1 MTNPEKIAHYEVL
14 DLIGRGGM
22 GAVFRARDTQLDRTV
37 ALKILTPTDLPGDE
51 IKERFLR
58 EARAGAQLNHPGIV
72 TIYEVGED
80 EGQHYIAMEYVQGRT
95 LRQLLQEA
103 RPSPQEVID
112 IIVATGR
119 ALGAAHKQGIIH
131 RDIKTDNVMVA
142 EGGEVKVMDFG
153 LAKMVDASV
162 LTKEG
167 EIMGTVAYMSPQQ
180 ATGEPIDYRSDIFS
194 LGVVLYELL
203 TGQRPFSGDQEI
215 AIVFSLLNE
224 EPMGVR
230 ELNPEVPRELEQ
242 IVFKALQKEPQ
253 DRYDQVVQMVAD
265 LEKVRQ
271 ALSGIGQVSLA
282 DLELVAAEVVAP
294 EEREFRAQLVGR
306 EEKLASLRELL
317 HQTTLG
323 QGRTVLISG
332 EAGIGKTRLVGE
344 LSNHAK
350 TRKIRTLTGACVHRM
365 KSYPYHPFVE
375 AIQEYFQLKGVEGVQ
390 KLESFVEGKAPE
402 LKPQMSVL
410 KVFLNLEGQES
421 AQVVNREELLQSISK
436 LIERAASERPLIL
449 FIDDL
454 QWADED
460 TLSLLHYTARW
471 IRRAKVLLVGTYR
484 PEDLSVPGDEISNLL
499 PRVRQ
504 EMNREGLLV
513 ELPLERLKGEDLHP
527 MVDSLFPGAEF
538 GGDFYRTLFDETEGN
553 PLFVLETLKLMKAEG
568 VILQENE
575 HYTLRESPDRLAIP
589 SKVHDVIKRRLQRLN
604 EEEHD
609 ILELASV
616 EGEAFN
622 SATVAE
628 CLALN
633 KIKVLKTLQ
642 RLEREHHVIHA
653 AEKRYRF
660 DHAKIRDLLYQD
672 ILPELRQE
680 YHMLVGS
687 YLRSNFSQDE
697 QVIPQIAHHLLEADD
712 PEGALPFL
720 IKAAERAKRVFANA
734 EAIELFTRAGEI
746 AGEITWEDEARKTET
761 LAAVGEHLGDIFVLT
776 GRHQE
781 AVEAYAGALGL
792 AGLPGERC
800 SCLMRKTSSVREK
813 QGGFEQALESLHKA
827 QECVEPLAGQD
838 EGRRELGR
846 IWIERGAVHYKM
858 GEAEKAEEEI
868 RRGLEL
874 LEGSGASADLA
885 AGYHYL
891 GIVYRSRGDYDT
903 AVEMHT
909 ASLKLREQIGDR
921 WGIALSF
928 NNLGIAYKNQGKK
941 DLAIEMYQRCLEIF
955 EQIGYRLGVAGLLNN
970 LGSLAQDKG
979 DYPRAREMFQR
990 SLEIRQGIGNRHGV
1004 AMSLT
1009 NLGLVCLE
1017 CGEHDQAREIL
1028 QESLALQKE
1037 LGLGDFESITCS
1049 YLAQVC
1055 CRLDRF
1061 ERASELADEAVAL
1074 AVASKQRGNEGLA
1087 RRVWGEVRT
1096 RQAATADGEKRT
1108 ELIQGAGLE
1117 LERSQEIFQELGMEQ
1132 EIGRTL
1138 LDMARLHQV
1147 AKHRDEARESALK
1160 ARDIFQ
1166 KLDAQGD
1173 LRQAEEILE
1182 SLSGGHRPPNGAA
1195 IT

>member
-1 MTNPEKIAHYEVL
+1 MADPEKIAHYQIE
-14 DLIGRGGM
+14 DLLGKGGM
-22 GAVFRARDTQLDRTV
+22 GAVFRARDTRLDRMV
-37 ALKILTPTDLPGDE
+37 ALKILTASDLPAEE

-58 EARAGAQLNHPGIV
+58 EARAGAQLNHPNIV

-80 EGQHYIAMEYVQGRT
+80 QGQSFIAMEYVRGRT
-95 LRQLLQEA
+95 LRKLLGDEP
-103 RPSPQEVID
+103 PSPLEAID
-112 IIVATGR
+112 IVVSTSR
-119 ALGAAHKQGIIH
+119 ALEAAHQQGIIH
-131 RDIKTDNVMVA
+131 RDIKTDNIMVA
-142 EGGEVKVMDFG
+142 DDGEVKVMDFG
-153 LAKMVDASV
+153 LAKMVDASI

-180 ATGEPIDYRSDIFS
+180 ATGEPIDHRSDIFS
-194 LGVVLYELL
+194 LGVVFYELL

-224 EPMGVR
+224 EPMGIR
-230 ELNPEVPRELEQ
+230 ELNQEVPRELEQ

-253 DRYDQVVQMVAD
+253 DRYDDIGQMIAD
-265 LEKVRQ
+265 LEKVRRIM
-271 ALSGIGQVSLA
+271 SGAAEGTLEE
-282 DLELVAAEVVAP
+282 LELVAAEAVAA

-306 EEKLASLRELL
+306 EKKLEELKDLLRT
-317 HQTTLG
+317 TTLG
-323 QGRTVLISG
+323 EGQTVLICG
-332 EAGIGKTRLVGE
+332 EAGIGKTRLVSE
-344 LSNHAK
+344 LSKHAK
-350 TRKIRTLTGACVHRM
+350 TKKIRTLTGACVHRM

-390 KLESFVEGKAPE
+390 NLESFVEGKAPE

-410 KVFLNLEGQES
+410 KVFLNLEGQET
-421 AQVVNREELLQSISK
+421 ARVVNREELLQSIIK
-436 LIERAASERPLIL
+436 LIERAATERPLIL

-460 TLSLLHYTARW
+460 TLTLFHYTARW

-484 PEDLSVPGDEISNLL
+484 PEDLGVPGDEITNLL

-504 EMNREGLLV
+504 EMNREGLMV
-513 ELPLERLKGEDLHP
+513 ELGLERLCSEDLHP
-527 MVDSLFPGAEF
+527 MVDSLFPGSDF
-538 GGDFYRTLFDETEGN
+538 GAQFYQTLFDETEGN
-553 PLFVLETLKLMKAEG
+553 PLFVLETIKLMKAEG
-568 VILQENE
+568 MIVQENE
-575 HYTLRESPDRLAIP
+575 HYRLQESPDRLAIP

-604 EEEHD
+604 EDEHD
-609 ILELASV
+609 ILEVASI

-628 CLALN
+628 CLGLN

-660 DHAKIRDLLYQD
+660 DHAKIRDLLYQE
-672 ILPELRQE
+672 ILPELRVE

-687 YLRSNFSQDE
+687 YLRANFAQDE

-720 IKAAERAKRVFANA
+720 VKAAERAKRVFANT

-746 AGEITWEDEARKTET
+746 AREISWEDEARKTEM
-761 LAAVGEHLGDIFVLT
+761 LAAVGEHLGDIYVLT

-781 AVEAYAGALGL
+781 AVKAYDRALSL
-792 AGLPGERC
+792 ADLPGERC

-813 QGGFEQALESLHKA
+813 QGAFDQALWSLQKA
-827 QECVEPLAGQD
+827 QECVEPMAEQD

-846 IWIERGAVHYKM
+846 ISIERGAVHYKM
-858 GEAEKAEEEI
+858 GEVEKAEEEI
-868 RRGLEL
+868 RRGLDL

-891 GIVYRSRGDYDT
+891 GIVQRSRGDYD
-903 AVEMHT
+903 AAIQMHT
-909 ASLKLREQIGDR
+909 KSLKLREEIGDR
-921 WGIALSF
+921 WGIALSY
-928 NNLGIAYKNQGKK
+928 NNLGIAYKNLGQK
-941 DLAIEMYQRCLEIF
+941 DLAAEMYQRCLEIF

-990 SLEIRQGIGNRHGV
+990 SLEIRQEIGNRHGV

-1028 QESLALQKE
+1028 QESLELQQE

-1049 YLAQVC
+1049 YLAQAC
-1055 CRLDRF
+1055 SREGCF
-1061 ERASELADEAVAL
+1061 EEASEMADEAVAL
-1074 AVASKQRGNEGLA
+1074 AVASGQRSNEGLA

-1096 RQAATADGEKRT
+1096 RMAAAADDEKKT
-1108 ELIQGAGLE
+1108 DLIHSAGLE

-1138 LDMARLHQV
+1138 LDKARLHRLAGRPQ
-1147 AKHRDEARESALK
+1147 EARDTAGK
-1160 ARDIFQ
+1160 ARDIFH
-1166 KLDAQGD
+1166 KLIAQGD
-1173 LRQAEEILE
+1173 LEQAEEILN
-1182 SLSGGHRPPNGAA
+1182 SLPE
-1195 IT
+1195 T